1 MARAHRIGQKSHVS
15 VYRFVS
21 KDTMEEDVLERA
33 KKKMVL
39 EYASGYHVSVF
50 LSLSL
55 LLPSL
60 FPHHAHEYM
69 LHPVINQMDTS
80 QAHLSSKGGS
90 SMKDNGKATDL
101 SKDELQAVLKYGAQ
115 KMYVYLSTSD
125 DYP

>member
-50 LSLSL
+50 
-55 LLPSL
+55 PSL
-60 FPHHAHEYM
+60 YSSCPCFPTM
-69 LHPVINQMDTS
+69 LTDTCSVQSSTKWTHPKHTS
-80 QAHLSSKGGS
+80 ARKGVR
-90 SMKDNGKATDL
+90 L
-101 SKDELQAVLKYGAQ
+101 
-115 KMYVYLSTSD
+115 
-125 DYP
+125 

>member
-50 LSLSL
+50 LSLFGPPVPVSPPCSRIHA
-55 LLPSL
+55 PSSHQ
-60 FPHHAHEYM
+60 P
-69 LHPVINQMDTS
+69 
-80 QAHLSSKGGS
+80 
-90 SMKDNGKATDL
+90 NGHISGTPQL
-101 SKDELQAVLKYGAQ
+101 ERGF
-115 KMYVYLSTSD
+115 VYEG
-125 DYP
+125 